1 MVGKNKPKTSG
12 FEYGIGNKKMKQME
26 LDFVDLVTKMMTKP
40 YFPTKV
46 TTVVEEMI
54 PPTKKNKKTLKV

>member
-1 MVGKNKPKTSG
+1 
-12 FEYGIGNKKMKQME
+12 MKQME